1 MTMIAGTVDKL
12 RTSFISHQELT
23 EDRPGANIAYTRCD
37 AECYEET
44 EVVILFRRGSS
55 CERTGERRVAAGAF
69 SQVQG
74 SADLS

>member
-23 EDRPGANIAYTRCD
+23 EDRPGANIAYIRCD

-44 EVVILFRRGSS
+44 S
-55 CERTGERRVAAGAF
+55 CDFVSKGVK
-69 SQVQG
+69 
-74 SADLS
+74 L